1 MRDHRPTLSN
11 DIISDSRFADL
22 QKHAK
27 EIMAIN
33 ELLKEILPKQ
43 TVDHCRA
50 ANVRDGQLVIEV
62 ASAAMKM
69 KLSYDRLHILSQLRS
84 QGFARLIAIDVQI
97 NPDLYRSRKD
107 YKPQDI
113 KPREPISDIAAE
125 YLQGIAE
132 NATPKIKA
140 RLESLAKLAQR
151 KQEP

>member
-27 EIMAIN
+27 EIIAIN
-33 ELLKEILPKQ
+33 DLLKDILPKH
-43 TVDHCRA
+43 TVEHCRA
-50 ANVRDGQLVIEV
+50 ANVRDGQLVLEV

-69 KLSYDRLHILSQLRS
+69 KLSYDRLYILSQLRN

-97 NPDLYRSRKD
+97 NPELYRSQKTQ
-107 YKPQDI
+107 KPEAI
-113 KPREPISDIAAE
+113 KPREPISEVAAE

-132 NATPKIKA
+132 NAPPKIKA
-140 RLESLAKLAQR
+140 RLESLAKLAQQ
-151 KQEP
+151 KKGQ